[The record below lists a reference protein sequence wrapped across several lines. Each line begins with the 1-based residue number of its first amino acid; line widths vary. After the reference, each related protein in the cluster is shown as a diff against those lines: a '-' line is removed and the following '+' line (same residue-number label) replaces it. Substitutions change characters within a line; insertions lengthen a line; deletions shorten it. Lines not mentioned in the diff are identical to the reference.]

1 MKQFLLFSSMLL
13 SFTLFAQVGSGVSG
27 TLNQVDK
34 DPAVKDVQNDYDELQ
49 QEVEELEEPE
59 RQEEEELP
67 FDDEVQKMEEDPT
80 PNFIE
85 ENEI

>member
-1 MKQFLLFSSMLL
+1 MKQFLLFSSMLM
-13 SFTLFAQVGSGVSG
+13 SFTLFAQVGSGVPG

-49 QEVEELEEPE
+49 QEVEELELPE

-85 ENEI
+85 ENQL